1 MRLKLV
7 TSQWSHN
14 VLPQCF
20 TSQNPSSSIA
30 STVSSTNSSFFS
42 SRIRIPQKFPCFHKP
57 VTRGEAIKRSCSASL
72 DDVSDEFSSEYIK
85 ELAQS
90 FELSCDG
97 VIDEERSKTIPIC
110 TLPEP
115 NVLKNEHSTIKYS
128 ESGTFSLFKFDYL
141 EPRMLGIRPEP
152 PEWPEREEVLRA
164 SIERKVNSTEIPF
177 SLRMIKKKQQR
188 REGVGYTGDLESC
201 SFQKA
206 FSSMEFIIIELQ
218 SCALQLR
225 EVLCD
230 EDLEGIIAKVQRD
243 MHASFLWLF
252 QQVFSR
258 TPDLMINVMVLLSNF
273 SLYSTA
279 HNIGSEVPVLMEP
292 LYESMTEEVSMKQYN
307 FLGID
312 DNRQLGRSA
321 PSFDYPGDVP
331 DHDFSQELDSIEELK
346 LWKSVVDEAKEMQ
359 VAGLEDIVPDH
370 EELRWFVSPVT
381 VEIEPDN
388 NMDYFKTDLLYQM
401 GLSQDPDNSLLLCN
415 YAQFLHLVAHDYDRA
430 EECFKRAVQVEPPDA
445 ESMSHYANFLWKV
458 RKDLWGA
465 EEKYI
470 QAMAAEADNSYHASR
485 YANFLWN
492 TGGDETCFPLDTSQN
507 NSQAL

>member
-14 VLPQCF
+14 VLPQSF
-20 TSQNPSSSIA
+20 TSQNPSSLIA
-30 STVSSTNSSFFS
+30 SPVSSTNSSIFS
-42 SRIRIPQKFPCFHKP
+42 SRIRISQKFRSFRKS
-57 VTRGEAIKRSCSASL
+57 VTRGENIKRLCSANL

-90 FELSCDG
+90 FELSRDG
-97 VIDEERSKTIPIC
+97 VIDEERSKTNPIC
-110 TLPEP
+110 TISEP
-115 NVLKNEHSTIKYS
+115 NEHSRSEYC
-128 ESGTFSLFKFDYL
+128 ESGSFSRFKFDYL
-141 EPRMLGIRPEP
+141 EPLMLGIRPEP
-152 PEWPEREEVLRA
+152 PDWPEREEVLRA
-164 SIERKVNSTEIPF
+164 NIERKVNSMEIPF

-188 REGVGYTGDLESC
+188 SEGFGYTGDLESS

-218 SCALQLR
+218 SCALQIR
-225 EVLCD
+225 EKLCD

-243 MHASFLWLF
+243 MHVSFMWLF

-258 TPDLMINVMVLLSNF
+258 TPDLMINVMVLMSDF
-273 SLYSTA
+273 CLYSTT
-279 HNIGSEVPVLMEP
+279 HNIASEVPVLMGP
-292 LYESMTEEVSMKQYN
+292 LNESITDAVSTKQHN
-307 FLGID
+307 FLSID
-312 DNRQLGRSA
+312 DNRQLSRSA
-321 PSFDYPGDVP
+321 PSFDYPGDVL
-331 DHDFSQELDSIEELK
+331 DHEFSHELDSVEELK
-346 LWKSVVDEAKEMQ
+346 LWNSMVNEAKEMQ

-370 EELRWFVSPVT
+370 EELLWFVSPVT

-388 NMDYFKTDLLYQM
+388 KMDYFKTDLLYQM

-415 YAQFLHLVAHDYDRA
+415 YAQFLHLVAHEYDRA

-465 EEKYI
+465 EERYI
-470 QAMAAEADNSYHASR
+470 QAMAAEPDNSYHASR

-492 TGGDETCFPLDTSQN
+492 TGGEETCFPLDTSQS
-507 NSQAL
+507 NSKAL